1 MRKMQENTIEVGL
14 KYKRG
19 AVETA
24 TVDLC
29 EVEEAALGW
38 DFRAWINIAGMTVE
52 FLQGAIGDIRSYYPF
67 EEHDTYREAGRV
79 YAREAIKSFAE
90 WQKFVEEYAAN
101 LDPRDVFK
109 ARRAEGL

>member
-1 MRKMQENTIEVGL
+1 MQENTIEVEL

-19 AVETA
+19 EIDTA

-29 EVEEAALGW
+29 KVDEATLGW

-52 FLQGAIGDIRSYYPF
+52 FLQGTIGDRNLMSYYPF
-67 EEHDTYREAGRV
+67 DEHDTYREAGRV

-90 WQKFVEEYAAN
+90 WQKFVEEYVAN